1 MIQNARGGH
10 GCGEQLSIALSGNEV
25 TITDTGR
32 GISEEAKKMLFKP
45 FFTTSSKGTGL
56 GLYITKLAMEHM
68 GGEIFMDS
76 KEGEGTKVRLVF
88 KEHK

>member
-1 MIQNARGGH
+1 
-10 GCGEQLSIALSGNEV
+10 
-25 TITDTGR
+25 
-32 GISEEAKKMLFKP
+32 MLFKP